1 MSMQTTII
9 VSYKLRIHLYNG
21 YASDGYSDVE
31 GVAIIQ
37 KNDGKPLLPEE
48 TILAVIQLGAVL
60 RPIVARLKSE
70 GFRFV
75 DGKLVEPKEN
85 KAYELTR

>member
-21 YASDGYSDVE
+21 YASEGYSDVE
-31 GVAIIQ
+31 GVAIIH

-48 TILAVIQLGAVL
+48 TIVALIQLGEVL
-60 RPIVARLKSE
+60 KPVVARLRST
-70 GFRFV
+70 GFTFV
-75 DGKLVEPKEN
+75 DGRLVKPKELQ
-85 KAYELTR
+85 KV